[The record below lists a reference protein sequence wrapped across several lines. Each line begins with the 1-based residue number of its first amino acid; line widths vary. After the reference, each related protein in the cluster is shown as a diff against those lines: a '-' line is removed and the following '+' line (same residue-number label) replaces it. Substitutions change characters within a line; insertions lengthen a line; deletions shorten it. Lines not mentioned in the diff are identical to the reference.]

1 MIFCQCLFI
10 YIFLSRQNC
19 IMIVVAKIFTF
30 SYMLPYF
37 IQVWEVKAADLTISP
52 VHRAAVGIVDP
63 NKVIK
68 QMNWSVNVTQVFLFS
83 LWILPV
89 NIVYL
94 LIIAAFNFF
103 GGTCTFCYKGHI
115 STISTT
121 TSSQAWQSSW
131 TGLIIWAGKVQSS
144 LSDKNMTLYWKKSNG
159 KSKLCFT
166 CLPFRLLK
174 CIRLKNTITRTT
186 KMTMKMMIEWKNSVS
201 HAEL

>member
-1 MIFCQCLFI
+1 
-10 YIFLSRQNC
+10 
-19 IMIVVAKIFTF
+19 MIVVAKIFTF

-103 GGTCTFCYKGHI
+103 GGTCTFFYKGHI
-115 STISTT
+115 SSISTT
-121 TSSQAWQSSW
+121 TSSQAWQISR

-144 LSDKNMTLYWKKSNG
+144 SSDKNKWQYWKKSKWEIKIMLYSLAFQVAEMYNAQ
-159 KSKLCFT
+159 KQ
-166 CLPFRLLK
+166 
-174 CIRLKNTITRTT
+174 NHTINQNDDEDDDWLSEKILFLTLSY
-186 KMTMKMMIEWKNSVS
+186 KISVFFALMI
-201 HAEL
+201 H